1 MAIAK
6 NYNSGRFNKN
16 QLLCQSEISRRK
28 KIYIYTYTVYIYIYI
43 YYIYTYYIYYIYIYN
58 IYIHYIHIIY
68 IYIIYI
74 YIYIYTYTYIHTH
87 LYKES
92 VQLSIKPI
100 TSQLKTCISLKNWG
114 SYFIR
119 FATIILK
126 GLRVLLSYFSNVW
139 VLKHA
144 KHGYKNTF
152 QSFFFLF
159 CFFPFFFCLQPCY
172 RFIEIVL

>member
-1 MAIAK
+1 MSEWNQQKKK
-6 NYNSGRFNKN
+6 N
-16 QLLCQSEISRRK
+16 
-28 KIYIYTYTVYIYIYI
+28 IYLYIHSIYIYIYI
-43 YYIYTYYIYYIYIYN
+43 LYIYILYILY
-58 IYIHYIHIIY
+58 IYIIY
-68 IYIIYI
+68 IYIIYTLYIYIIYIYI

-172 RFIEIVL
+172 RFIEIVLWGRFWS

>member
-16 QLLCQSEISRRK
+16 QLLCQSEISRK
-28 KIYIYTYTVYIYIYI
+28 NIYIYI
-43 YYIYTYYIYYIYIYN
+43 HSIYNIYIYALYTHYIYN
-58 IYIHYIHIIY
+58 IYIYTCTY
-68 IYIIYI
+68 IYI
-74 YIYIYTYTYIHTH
+74 YTYIHTH

-100 TSQLKTCISLKNWG
+100 TSQLKTCISLKTWG

-152 QSFFFLF
+152 QSFFFF
-159 CFFPFFFCLQPCY
+159 FAFFPFFLSTA
-172 RFIEIVL
+172 LL

>member
-1 MAIAK
+1 M
-6 NYNSGRFNKN
+6 
-16 QLLCQSEISRRK
+16 
-28 KIYIYTYTVYIYIYI
+28 
-43 YYIYTYYIYYIYIYN
+43 
-58 IYIHYIHIIY
+58 HYIHIIY
-68 IYIIYI
+68 IIYI
-74 YIYIYTYTYIHTH
+74 YIHTHIYIYTYIHTH

-100 TSQLKTCISLKNWG
+100 TSQLKTCILLKTWG
-114 SYFIR
+114 SHFIR

-152 QSFFFLF
+152 QSFFFF
-159 CFFPFFFCLQPCY
+159 FAFFPFFLSTA
-172 RFIEIVL
+172 LL